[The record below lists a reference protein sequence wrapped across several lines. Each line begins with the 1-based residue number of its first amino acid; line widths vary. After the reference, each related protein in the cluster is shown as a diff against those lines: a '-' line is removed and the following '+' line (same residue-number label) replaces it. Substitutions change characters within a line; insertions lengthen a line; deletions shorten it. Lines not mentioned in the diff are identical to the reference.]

1 MSFIA
6 KIFTPKAPPPPVI
19 KLPEPAEVPNYDD
32 GADAEERKMEAAKE
46 LKETMRKR
54 RGRSST
60 ILTSRSGLN
69 EIEED
74 EINKKTLLG

>member
-6 KIFTPKAPPPPVI
+6 KLFTPKAPPAPII

-32 GADAEERKMEAAKE
+32 EQRKIDAARDLQKAA
-46 LKETMRKR
+46 RKR

-60 ILTSRSGLN
+60 ILTTNSGLN
-69 EIEED
+69 DEDAEISE
-74 EINKKTLLG
+74 KTLLEA

>member
-6 KIFTPKAPPPPVI
+6 KLFMPKTPPSPVI

-32 GADAEERKMEAAKE
+32 EQRKIDAARDLQKAA
-46 LKETMRKR
+46 RKR

-60 ILTSRSGLN
+60 ILTTNSGLN
-69 EIEED
+69 DEDAEISE
-74 EINKKTLLG
+74 KTLLEA